1 MIRVSKF
8 KSISVLLL
16 LMGLSLWSLASGKAN
31 EANTA
36 NGSLG
41 TKISVVD
48 INNDQAQTEGK
59 DKKEGNIQTVKK
71 TFDKRDIVNQ
81 LSAPSYFNFSPQI
94 KTIGQ
99 AITQVLEAT
108 GLHLSDHL
116 SPYIL
121 DVLNQPLPERLRSL
135 NAMSVFKAIKTLTGA
150 QIFVIT
156 PTVNEISFSF
166 DKTLSDSDLTIK
178 TIESP
183 LQQYLDRAN
192 YTVRVSTPLIESGI
206 SEKPTRDEVI
216 GFNRQKTLYF
226 GFNNQDHI
234 TGIAESQKEADSLAQ
249 KKRAVFYA
257 LQGQSLKQTI
267 MRWGDDTG
275 FKVYYLAKKD
285 LIIDSPSVFFGGLKS
300 KTGALAQLLQAASL
314 AGVNAKAVFNIN
326 QVLVI
331 KDNTYSPLFLNGETH
346 A

>member
-1 MIRVSKF
+1 
-8 KSISVLLL
+8 
-16 LMGLSLWSLASGKAN
+16 MGLPLWSLASGKAN
-31 EANTA
+31 EENMA
-36 NGSLG
+36 NGSIG

-48 INNDQAQTEGK
+48 MNDGQAQTEEK
-59 DKKEGNIQTVKK
+59 DKKEEKNQPVKK
-71 TFDKRDIVNQ
+71 KLDKSDIVNQ

-192 YTVRVSTPLIESGI
+192 YTVRVSTPLIESGL
-206 SEKPTRDEVI
+206 SEKPTCDEVI
-216 GFNRQKTLYF
+216 EFNKQKAVYF

-257 LQGQSLKQTI
+257 LQGESLKQTI
-267 MRWGDDTG
+267 MRWGELSG
-275 FKVYYLAKKD
+275 LKVYYLAKKD
-285 LIIDSPSVFFGGLKS
+285 LIIDSASVFFGDLDN
-300 KTGALAQLLQAASL
+300 KTGGALAQLLQAASY
-314 AGVNAKAVFNIN
+314 ANVNAKAIFNSN
-326 QVLVI
+326 NVLVI